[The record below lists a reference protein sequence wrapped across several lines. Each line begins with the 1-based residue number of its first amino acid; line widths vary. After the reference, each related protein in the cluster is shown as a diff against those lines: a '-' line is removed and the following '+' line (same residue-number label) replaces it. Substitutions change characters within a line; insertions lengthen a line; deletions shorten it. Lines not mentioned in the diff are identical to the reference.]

1 MDVDGTMVDRD
12 LVVSSRLRR
21 AAARVREAGAV
32 ITIATGR
39 MLRSA
44 RLFSLKLGANGPAI
58 CYQGAMTFL
67 PGDGRIVRHLRLEP
81 EPARDALALL
91 EGTGA
96 HVNVYV
102 DDEIYVTG
110 VNEWAE
116 GYAERQALELN
127 IVESL
132 LPLAERRPTLILAVT
147 KPEHMEPVVARVRA
161 GLGDRAKVTRSLAHF
176 CEIGSREA
184 GKDKAVAEIADSMG
198 IGPERVVA
206 FGDGE
211 GDAEMLEWA
220 GLGVAV
226 EGGHP
231 DVLASGDS
239 TIPGPR
245 EDGVAKVL
253 EDLLARGMI
262 GP

>member
-1 MDVDGTMVDRD
+1 MVGRD

-39 MLRSA
+39 MLCSA
-44 RLFSLKLGANGPAI
+44 RPFSLKLGANGPAI

-67 PGDGRIVRHLRLEP
+67 PGDGRIVRHWCLEL
-81 EPARDALALL
+81 ESARDTLALL

-96 HVNVYV
+96 HVNVYI

-110 VNEWAE
+110 INEWAE
-116 GYAERQALELN
+116 RYAERMAVRLK
-127 IVESL
+127 IVDSL
-132 LPLAERRPTLILAVT
+132 LPLAEQRPTLILAV
-147 KPEHMEPVVARVRA
+147 MEPEEMEPLVVRIRA
-161 GLGDRAKVTRSLAHF
+161 GLGDSAKVTRSLAHF

-184 GKDKAVAEIADSMG
+184 GKDRAVAAIADSMG
-198 IGPERVVA
+198 IGPEKVVA

-239 TIPGPR
+239 TIPGPG
-245 EDGVAKVL
+245 EDGVAKLL
-253 EDLLARGMI
+253 EDLLARSMI